1 MTTNKIV
8 LGIIGEISSGKTTA
22 TDYLKEKYGA
32 KSVRFSDSLGSGLDR
47 FYIEKNRHN
56 YQTLSRIMRENFGQD
71 IISKTVARD
80 IENFDAEIV
89 ITEGIR
95 RPSDIIFL
103 TETYPNNFFTINIET
118 NEENRFKR
126 LADRGE
132 KPDDITKTWEEF
144 QKDGQAEAELAIQE
158 IAKDA
163 QFTIKNDGT
172 LEKLHSQIED
182 ILKKIKI

>member
-8 LGIIGEISSGKTTA
+8 LGIIGEIATGKTTA
-22 TDYLKEKYGA
+22 TDYLIEKYGA

-80 IENFDAEIV
+80 IEGFDTEIV

-95 RPSDIIFL
+95 RPSDVNFL
-103 TETYPNNFFTINIET
+103 TSTYPNNFFTINIESK
-118 NEENRFKR
+118 EEDRFSR
-126 LADRGE
+126 LATRGE
-132 KPDDITKTWEEF
+132 KPDDATKTWEEF
-144 QKDGQAEAELAIQE
+144 QKDGTAEAEVAIKD

-163 QFTIKNDGT
+163 QFTINNNGT
-172 LEKLHSQIED
+172 LEELHSQIEE
-182 ILKKIKI
+182 ILKKIKK